1 VWQFN
6 RDEWHAAFSLSL
18 SLFFPLPPSTSGDFP
33 VGANL
38 IADEPPRGRGRRYA
52 AANLN
57 RKRKRKKKKKR
68 KEKKR
73 KAEKHNKHAFACESE
88 ASAGRLPK
96 LPLF

>member
-57 RKRKRKKKKKR
+57 RKRKRKKKKKKR
-68 KEKKR
+68 KEKKSR
-73 KAEKHNKHAFACESE
+73 KTQ
-88 ASAGRLPK
+88 
-96 LPLF
+96 